1 VPAVVEIK
9 PPFFEVG
16 PKAYAYGRDLVR
28 LAVYADRLSAKYGVQ
43 IILTPQYTDIPAV
56 AREVVRVLVFAQHM
70 DSLMPGRGVGS
81 VLPEALVEAGASGVL
96 LNHSERPLPH
106 EELACCIR
114 RAGDVG
120 LATIVCA
127 DDALQAAAIAVLA
140 PDAII
145 VEEPALIGSSTGRHS
160 TQASIADADRAIWRV
175 DPAIRVLHA
184 AGISS
189 AQDVYDV
196 IAAGAQGSGSSSAIF
211 TAADPELVLTSMIRA
226 TRQAWDAR
234 TQGAATA

>member
-1 VPAVVEIK
+1 MHPVVEIT

-16 PKAYAYGRDLVR
+16 PKAYAFGRELVR
-28 LAVYADRLSAKYGVQ
+28 LAVCADRLSAKYGVQ
-43 IILTPQYTDIPAV
+43 IILTPQYTDIPVVAQAV
-56 AREVVRVLVFAQHM
+56 GTVLVFAQHM

-81 VLPEALVEAGASGVL
+81 VLPEALKEAGAVGVL
-96 LNHSERPLPH
+96 LNHAERPL
-106 EELACCIR
+106 ERTELARSIR
-114 RAGDVG
+114 RAGDVD

-127 DDALQAAAIAVLA
+127 DDASDAAGIARLA
-140 PDAII
+140 PNAII
-145 VEEPALIGSSTGRHS
+145 VEAPALIGSSAGAHT
-160 TQASIADADRAIWRV
+160 TEATIAEADRAIWRV

-184 AGISS
+184 AGIGS

-196 IAAGAQGSGSSSAIF
+196 IAAGAQGTGSSSAIF
-211 TAADPELVLTSMIRA
+211 TANNPEEMLAAMIRA

>member
-1 VPAVVEIK
+1 VYRGLEIT

-16 PKAYAYGRDLVR
+16 PKAYACGRELVR
-28 LAVYADRLSAKYGVQ
+28 LAVCADRLSAKYAVQ

-56 AREVVRVLVFAQHM
+56 AREVERVLVFAQHM

-96 LNHSERPLPH
+96 LNHSERPLLRD
-106 EELACCIR
+106 ELARCIW
-114 RAGDVG
+114 RASELG

-127 DDALQAAAIAVLA
+127 NDAGEAAEIAVLA

-145 VEEPALIGSSTGRHS
+145 VEEPALIGSSTGGHT
-160 TQASIADADRAIWRV
+160 TQASIADADHGIWRV

-184 AGISS
+184 AGISN

-211 TAADPELVLTSMIRA
+211 TATDPEQMLTEMIRA

-234 TQGAATA
+234 PQGAATA